1 MTLLFPDDPLIW
13 AQWPKDVPRPTEDEM
28 GAAIARNKA
37 EADKYRALGDYSDG
51 NNMGLAYV
59 MATYTRECWW
69 HLFFPEEK

>member
-1 MTLLFPDDPLIW
+1 M
-13 AQWPKDVPRPTEDEM
+13 R
-28 GAAIARNKA
+28 AAIARNKA